1 MFYAERFKSPRRSRD
16 KFISG
21 NELAGFKELERGL
34 DMRSYFARPYHS
46 WECGTNENTNG
57 LLRQFFLRGMDFGR
71 IMQSNV
77 DKALELLNNRPRKCL
92 NYRTPTEV
100 FRSKPKCCASD

>member
-1 MFYAERFKSPRRSRD
+1 MGYGHLNIDERPRVV
-16 KFISG
+16 
-21 NELAGFKELERGL
+21 NERKRIGGWER
-34 DMRSYFARPYHS
+34 
-46 WECGTNENTNG
+46 GTNENTNG